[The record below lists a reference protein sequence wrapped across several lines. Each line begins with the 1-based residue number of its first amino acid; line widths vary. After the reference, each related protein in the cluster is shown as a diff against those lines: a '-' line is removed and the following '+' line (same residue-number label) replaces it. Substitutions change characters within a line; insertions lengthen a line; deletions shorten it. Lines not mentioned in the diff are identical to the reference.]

1 MKIHRIRAVRALVLA
16 ISAAAA
22 VSAPGLSS
30 AGNVQVEIDLTNGVT
45 ILYYHSSLNVGLD
58 LATLLVP
65 PTGCTG
71 SVAAGAVECASTAP
85 QNQTATVAGGI
96 ATATYTAP
104 VTAGVDPSAVPLVL
118 QNVWALRALGGSNGN
133 TQVTATLGTAGATL
147 SNGTSTIVLSG
158 IDVGANTPGAL
169 AFSAATDAVTVADPG
184 LGTPLPGYV
193 ALRLNLANAL
203 ATGAYSNTAG
213 AQYTITVTAT

>member
-1 MKIHRIRAVRALVLA
+1 MKIHRIRAVRALALA

-22 VSAPGLSS
+22 VSVPGLSS

-65 PTGCTG
+65 TGCTG
-71 SVAAGAVECASTAP
+71 SVAAGASECASTAT
-85 QNQTATVAGGI
+85 QTQAATVAGGI

-118 QNVWALRALGGSNGN
+118 QNVWALRALGGSSGN

-203 ATGAYSNTAG
+203 ATGAYSNTG
-213 AQYTITVTAT
+213 NAQYTITVTAT

>member
-1 MKIHRIRAVRALVLA
+1 MKIHRIRAVRALALA

-45 ILYYHSSLNVGLD
+45 ILYYHSSLDVGLD
-58 LATLLVP
+58 LASLLV

-71 SVAAGAVECASTAP
+71 SVAAGAVECASTAT
-85 QNQTATVAGGI
+85 QTQAATVAGGI
-96 ATATYTAP
+96 ATATFAAP

-118 QNVWALRALGGSNGN
+118 QNVWALRALGGSSGN
-133 TQVTATLGTAGATL
+133 TTVTATLGTAGATL
-147 SNGTSTIVLSG
+147 SNGASTIVLSG

-169 AFSAATDAVTVADPG
+169 AFNAAVDAVTVADPG
-184 LGTPLPGYV
+184 LGAPLPGYV

-203 ATGAYSNTAG
+203 ATGAYTKTGS